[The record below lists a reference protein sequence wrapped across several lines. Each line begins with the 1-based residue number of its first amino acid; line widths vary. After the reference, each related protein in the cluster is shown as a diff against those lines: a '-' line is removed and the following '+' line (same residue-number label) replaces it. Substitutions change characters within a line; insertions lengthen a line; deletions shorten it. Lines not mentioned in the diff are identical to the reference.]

1 MSPNPALL
9 TWPSSVGEA
18 LVPTYVTAVGSA
30 ANASTYTFTNV
41 AIGAASASR
50 TVLVAVTTT
59 GYVAGAG
66 VDISVTSVTV
76 GGLPATIDHGTWG
89 DPASQAQSVAF
100 ARIAVPEGETATIVV
115 TTGSAKTSSAI
126 AVWTVDTAIT
136 VHSTT
141 GSAPGEKSYGTSI
154 SATTALPSGGFALAA
169 IARTSNPNPT
179 TLTGEFALR
188 AMNPATIDAGGHW
201 FLDSVTP
208 NASVGLVGAAPAYQ
222 VLGAIVYQ
230 RA

>member
-18 LVPTYVTAVGSA
+18 LVPTYATAVGSA
-30 ANASTYTFTNV
+30 ANASAYAFTNV

-50 TVLVAVTTT
+50 TVLVAVTTA
-59 GYVAGAG
+59 GYPSGA
-66 VDISVTSVTV
+66 DSNASVTSVTV

-89 DPASQAQSVAF
+89 NPASQGQSVAF
-100 ARIAVPEGETATIVV
+100 ARIAVPEGETATIEV
-115 TTGSAKTSSAI
+115 TMGQVKLSSAI

-141 GSAPGEKSYGTSI
+141 GSPPGEKSYSPSI
-154 SATTALPSGGFALAA
+154 SATTALPPGGFALAA
-169 IARTSNPNPT
+169 IARLSNSGPT
-179 TLTGEFALR
+179 TLSGEFALR
-188 AMNPATIDAGGHW
+188 AMNPATIDSGGHW
-201 FLDSVTP
+201 FFDSVTP
-208 NASVGLVGAAPAYQ
+208 TASVGLVGSDSTYQ